1 MYTIKDVINSAFRKA
16 GITAAN
22 GMRQPTPDM
31 LDIGFE
37 EYKEMMLELAPIL
50 RLDTTDLS
58 SAEIDYTAGFQDS
71 AMSAISY
78 ELGKRIAPIYQV
90 MLTDSYMDN
99 ARESMENLQ
108 VLLISVP
115 ELKRRADMPKG
126 QGWKDWGYIGPF
138 YPHTGDDC

>member
-31 LDIGFE
+31 LEIGFE
-37 EYKEMMLELAPIL
+37 EYKEMMLELAPVM
-50 RLDTTDLS
+50 RLETTDVQ
-58 SAEIDYTAGFQDS
+58 SADMDFIAGFPDQ

-90 MLTDSYMDN
+90 MLTDGYMDN

-108 VLLISVP
+108 VLMIQVP
-115 ELKRRADMPKG
+115 ELKRRPDMPHG
-126 QGWKDWGYIGPF
+126 QGWKDFGYPEPF
-138 YPHTGDDC
+138 YPHTKGDC

>member
-22 GMRQPTPDM
+22 GQRQPTPDM
-31 LDIGFE
+31 LDIGLS
-37 EYKEMMLELAPIL
+37 EYVEMMNELAPVL
-50 RLDTTDLS
+50 RLESSDLYN
-58 SAEIDYTAGFQDS
+58 ADLEYPAGFPDF

-90 MLTDSYMDN
+90 QLDDRYLDN

-108 VLLISVP
+108 VLLVSVP

-126 QGWKDWGYIGPF
+126 QGWKDWGIDNPF